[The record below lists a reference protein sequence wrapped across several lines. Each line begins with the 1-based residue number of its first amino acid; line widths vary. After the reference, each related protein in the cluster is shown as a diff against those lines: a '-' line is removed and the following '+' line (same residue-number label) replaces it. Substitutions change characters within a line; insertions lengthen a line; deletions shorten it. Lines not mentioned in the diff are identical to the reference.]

1 MTRPRVK
8 VEAAEID
15 SGRIVLEGERAK
27 YIARVLRMKAGERV
41 WAYAE
46 DGREVEMILE
56 AASAS
61 ATSVTATVV
70 GAWGAGCDGASTEP
84 RLKVTV
90 YLAVLKGKAMVW
102 AVQKVT
108 EVGAARIVPMISERV
123 VVRIDAR
130 EGKEKAARWQE
141 IAEEAARQC
150 RRTKAP
156 EVEAPV
162 SVGEVAER
170 CRKEGGPWLLFD
182 CEAEEMV
189 AVEAVV
195 GDAEKAS
202 IIVGPEG
209 DLSPTEKKKL
219 YEAGAKAVGLGP
231 RVMRAET
238 AAVVGCAVVLRAAGD
253 LG

>member
-15 SGRIVLEGERAK
+15 SGRIVLAGERAK
-27 YIARVLRMKAGERV
+27 YLARVLRLKAGDQV

-46 DGREVEMILE
+46 DGREVEMIIE
-56 AASAS
+56 ETGAK
-61 ATSVTATVV
+61 SVTAKVV
-70 GAWGAGCDGASTEP
+70 GACEVSNEP

-90 YLAVLKGKAMVW
+90 YLAILKGKAMVW
-102 AVQKVT
+102 AVQKLA
-108 EVGAARIVPMISERV
+108 EVGASRIVPVVTERV
-123 VVRIDAR
+123 VVRIDAK
-130 EGKEKAARWQE
+130 EGVEKAARWQE

-162 SVGEVAER
+162 SMGEVAER

-182 CEAEEMV
+182 CEARETV
-189 AVEAVV
+189 AVEAAV
-195 GDAEKAS
+195 GDGERAF
-202 IIVGPEG
+202 IIIGPEG
-209 DLSPTEKKKL
+209 DLSPTEKEKL
-219 YEAGAKAVGLGP
+219 YAAGAKAVGLGP

-238 AAVVGCAVVLRAAGD
+238 AAVVGCAVVLKAAGE